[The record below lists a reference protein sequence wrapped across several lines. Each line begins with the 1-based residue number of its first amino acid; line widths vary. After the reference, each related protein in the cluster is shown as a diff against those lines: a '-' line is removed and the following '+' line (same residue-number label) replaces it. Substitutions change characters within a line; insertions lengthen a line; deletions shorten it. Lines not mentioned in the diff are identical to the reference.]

1 MIKQRRPLLSSAS
14 YWVTLQPSRPSYLV
28 FAKQMKNVPAAC
40 RQAPMEEAKGK
51 RRGRKMATT
60 AAVTVPPLIH

>member
-1 MIKQRRPLLSSAS
+1 
-14 YWVTLQPSRPSYLV
+14 
-28 FAKQMKNVPAAC
+28 MKNVPAAC